1 MLFTPSSSHSTQPV
15 SSSGKSELPPS
26 QPLPSSSLSSTP
38 STSDARCIE
47 TLSHPISSPSNA
59 TIIINGPQNSRPS
72 SASQSHF
79 SQLPDQDWF
88 SSASSRLSI
97 HPITPTSTPQILD
110 TKPSS
115 ATRRVSCPVPHDN
128 NKKTSR
134 FHFPTIITSTIR
146 DALMTTT
153 PTGNPNIYTNDSLH
167 SSKITSS
174 GCVRPTS
181 IFLPVANPV
190 AAAALVEDDESAAMD
205 EQPTQS
211 IESSPPYTLKHSTYS
226 HPTSTEGSKN
236 TGPSSTHSHNNK
248 AILNVGGVRHEVLWR
263 TLARLPSTRLG
274 RLARL
279 RRSTVPSSRPMP
291 HDELIR
297 LCDDYD
303 LSNGEFFFDR
313 HPRSFTSVINFYRT
327 GKLHLVDDICVISFH
342 DDLVYWGIDEY
353 YLELCCQ
360 NKYHQ
365 KKEHVLEEMKKE
377 VELLKVEKGES
388 FGEHCCPQ
396 ARRKIW
402 DLVEHPHTSKAA
414 RVIACVSIAFI
425 LLSSFT
431 LTISTIEGIGCAPNF
446 TDIDA
451 SIDRAA
457 AADADAVH
465 IAAQSAARQLVIEH
479 HESDQE
485 CREPLTLFII
495 EALCISW
502 FTMEYIIRVFATP
515 NKCKF
520 FKGVLN
526 TIDLIAIVP
535 FYISIILET
544 LDTGNLKN
552 LKSVRKAVQV
562 FRVLRIM
569 RILKLARHSTG
580 LQSLGYTLRRS
591 YKELSMLLMFLAIF
605 ILLFSSLAYFAEKD
619 GNAIQFRSIP
629 HAFWWASITMTT
641 VGYGDIY
648 PKSMWGKLIG
658 SVCCVCG
665 VLVIA
670 LPIPI
675 IVNNFAEYY
684 KEQLRREKAM
694 KRKEAI
700 DRAKKNGSIM
710 SIQSHCIP
718 STNVAPGDVNTRHM
732 NATKYMSSLVHASD
746 EPLHDSACYEKKTLL
761 SPSQQ
766 AQHTVELFQD
776 NTEISKPQDEDAKE
790 ALLAKQDI
798 STEYEPK
805 NTISD
810 S

>member
-1 MLFTPSSSHSTQPV
+1 MLFTPTIPIPSQTISSTEKDDTSLSPLSTSEAHSTSNTTCNESRPRAV
-15 SSSGKSELPPS
+15 
-26 QPLPSSSLSSTP
+26 
-38 STSDARCIE
+38 STSY
-47 TLSHPISSPSNA
+47 NA
-59 TIIINGPQNSRPS
+59 TLITNGPQSSRFL
-72 SASQSHF
+72 SASQQSRF
-79 SQLPDQDWF
+79 SQMPDQDWF
-88 SSASSRLSI
+88 YSPPASSSSRPSVQHL
-97 HPITPTSTPQILD
+97 TPTPTP
-110 TKPSS
+110 TKLSHTKTS
-115 ATRRVSCPVPHDN
+115 VGRRVSCPVPRN
-128 NKKTSR
+128 TPKKEGR
-134 FHFPTIITSTIR
+134 FRLPSIIASSIR
-146 DALMTTT
+146 DALMTNTHST
-153 PTGNPNIYTNDSLH
+153 NPNPNDIPQIPKTLSLG
-167 SSKITSS
+167 SARLST
-174 GCVRPTS
+174 V
-181 IFLPVANPV
+181 FLPVANPV
-190 AAAALVEDDESAAMD
+190 AAAALVEDDEGTSD
-205 EQPTQS
+205 EQATKSISPSLDSPKSHARFPRTPTECSAS
-211 IESSPPYTLKHSTYS
+211 IAPS
-226 HPTSTEGSKN
+226 HTHHH
-236 TGPSSTHSHNNK
+236 PSK

-279 RRSTVPSSRPMP
+279 RKSTGPSTRPMP

-303 LSNGEFFFDR
+303 LSSGEFFFDR

-388 FGEHCCPQ
+388 FGEHCFPN

-402 DLVEHPHTSKAA
+402 DLVEHPHTSKGA
-414 RVIACVSIAFI
+414 RVIAFVSIAFI
-425 LLSSFT
+425 LLSSFS
-431 LTISTIEGIGCAPNF
+431 LTISTIPGIGCTPNI
-446 TDIDA
+446 TDNDATIDH
-451 SIDRAA
+451 ITGT
-457 AADADAVH
+457 ADVDAVR
-465 IAAQSAARQLVIEH
+465 IAAQSAARELHGEH
-479 HESDQE
+479 HETESD

-502 FTMEYIIRVFATP
+502 FSIEYLIRVYATP

-535 FYISIILET
+535 FYVSIILET
-544 LDTGNLKN
+544 LDTGHLKN

-648 PKSMWGKLIG
+648 PKSVWGKLIG

-684 KEQLRREKAM
+684 KEQLRREKAT

-700 DRAKKNGSIM
+700 ERAKKNGSII
-710 SIQSHCIP
+710 SIQSQAFGNP
-718 STNVAPGDVNTRHM
+718 RLSTSDNNGRRTSNMKCR
-732 NATKYMSSLVHASD
+732 SSLVHTTD
-746 EPLHDSACYEKKTLL
+746 EPLHDPACYEKNLP
-761 SPSQQ
+761 SPKQIPL
-766 AQHTVELFQD
+766 TIDLFPD
-776 NTEISKPQDEDAKE
+776 INENLKSHDEDVKE
-790 ALLAKQDI
+790 ALLTVHDNPIAANEQ
-798 STEYEPK
+798 K
-805 NTISD
+805 NSRFDT
-810 S
+810 

>member
-1 MLFTPSSSHSTQPV
+1 MLFTP
-15 SSSGKSELPPS
+15 
-26 QPLPSSSLSSTP
+26 PLPRPAQETSSPEKDDTSLSALPTSDTP
-38 STSDARCIE
+38 SVLDTKRTDNRPRAVSTSYNV
-47 TLSHPISSPSNA
+47 THNS
-59 TIIINGPQNSRPS
+59 NGPQDNRFLST
-72 SASQSHF
+72 SQNRC

-88 SSASSRLSI
+88 YSPSPPSPSRPTVHHLSPIPSKISSVKSPAASG
-97 HPITPTSTPQILD
+97 
-110 TKPSS
+110 
-115 ATRRVSCPVPHDN
+115 RRVSCPVGRHPS
-128 NKKTSR
+128 KKESR
-134 FHFPTIITSTIR
+134 FRFPTSITSTIR
-146 DALMTTT
+146 DALMSNTHST
-153 PTGNPNIYTNDSLH
+153 NTNDISHTPKTPSIGSTRL
-167 SSKITSS
+167 SSS
-174 GCVRPTS
+174 
-181 IFLPVANPV
+181 FLPVANPV
-190 AAAALVEDDESAAMD
+190 AAAALIEDDETTSEEQATKSITPSIDTPRGSARSHRT
-205 EQPTQS
+205 PTECSAS
-211 IESSPPYTLKHSTYS
+211 IAPNLMS
-226 HPTSTEGSKN
+226 G
-236 TGPSSTHSHNNK
+236 NK
-248 AILNVGGVRHEVLWR
+248 AILNVGGVRHEILWR

-279 RRSTVPSSRPMP
+279 RKSTNLSTRPMS
-291 HDELIR
+291 HDEIMR

-377 VELLKVEKGES
+377 VELLKVEKGET
-388 FGEHCCPQ
+388 FGEHCCPNT
-396 ARRKIW
+396 RRKIW

-414 RVIACVSIAFI
+414 RVIAFVSIAFI

-431 LTISTIEGIGCAPNF
+431 LTISTIEGIGCAPNI
-446 TDIDA
+446 TEADV
-451 SIDRAA
+451 SMEQAA
-457 AADADAVH
+457 GVADVDAVR
-465 IAAQSAARQLVIEH
+465 IAAQAAARELTAEH
-479 HESDQE
+479 HETESD
-485 CREPLTLFII
+485 CREPLPLFII

-502 FTMEYIIRVFATP
+502 FTIEYLIRVYATP

-535 FYISIILET
+535 FYVSIILET

-700 DRAKKNGSIM
+700 DRAKKNGSIV
-710 SIQSHCIP
+710 SIQSQGLANSRL
-718 STNVAPGDVNTRHM
+718 STGDTQGRRTST
-732 NATKYMSSLVHASD
+732 AKCRSSLVQSTD
-746 EPLHDSACYEKKTLL
+746 EPLHDPACYEKKVPVTSMKQLPL
-761 SPSQQ
+761 SIDLFPDGNENVKIQEDD
-766 AQHTVELFQD
+766 AQ
-776 NTEISKPQDEDAKE
+776 E
-790 ALLAKQDI
+790 ALLIVHDNPIA
-798 STEYEPK
+798 EEGK
-805 NTISD
+805 NVTAYKI
-810 S
+810 